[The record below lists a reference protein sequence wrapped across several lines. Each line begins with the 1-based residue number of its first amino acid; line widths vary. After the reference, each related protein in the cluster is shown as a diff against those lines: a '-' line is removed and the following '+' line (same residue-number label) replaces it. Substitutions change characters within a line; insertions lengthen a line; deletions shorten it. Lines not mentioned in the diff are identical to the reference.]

1 MKIYNGE
8 NNTIVFET
16 NKGTVKTTY
25 NYSTLTKKDISRIAS
40 EFIKLDKVEEQE
52 D

>member
-8 NNTIVFET
+8 NSTIVFET

-25 NYSTLTKKDISRIAS
+25 NYNTITKEDILRIAS
-40 EFIKLDKVEEQE
+40 EFMKLDKVEEQE